1 MDSLGDSGL
10 NDPKTALMRQ
20 VQQEAA
26 MQNARMLVE
35 VLLLTLQHASP
46 SYMLPETQRTLLRTL
61 RPKTRHLT
69 VQGRGGL
76 LYQLHGEVHER
87 LEHRQQAV
95 RGEDTKGEPESDGCG
110 VEHVGSEWE
119 SE

>member
-76 LYQLHGEVHER
+76 LYQLHGEVHEC